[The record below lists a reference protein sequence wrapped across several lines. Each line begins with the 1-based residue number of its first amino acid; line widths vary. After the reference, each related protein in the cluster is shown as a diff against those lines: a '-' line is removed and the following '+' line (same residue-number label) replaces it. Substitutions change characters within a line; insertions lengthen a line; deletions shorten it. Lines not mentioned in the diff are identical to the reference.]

1 MTSKKHSD
9 PAFLAEWVPTT
20 SGDAGL
26 ELSAVRAGKTSAL
39 QMDFDFKAAGGFV
52 VAKRACNRS
61 MPEDYTVH
69 CRLRGRARE
78 RERERGAAIAAAPVA
93 HAAVAAAAMADPAV
107 ADAPVAG
114 AVITLEVKLVDV
126 TGRNVWRF
134 VKKDL
139 VLPARWTRMTVESRD
154 IDFGWGPAGGGPI
167 GQLGSI
173 EFAIVSSTGGS
184 GTLWIADIQIDDSL
198 PAQAPTLHASSELP
212 GFAAAGALTPSGWR
226 PRHDDARPWLEIDFS
241 APRRLGGLILDWLV
255 QAPSSGF
262 RIRGSNTATRWT
274 TLHAAA
280 RAGGPRSYVYLP
292 GTKVRFLRVEFTDP
306 AVGVALQVQSFEF
319 SRFIEAFWYRIA
331 RAEPRGWH
339 PRWLH
344 REQSLWTP
352 IGTSHGTQCA
362 LMNDDG
368 MVEVSQGS
376 FSVEPMLWIAGR
388 LVTWADVTARQELEA
403 GWMPVPA
410 VIWQTGDW
418 RFRILAETTESGV
431 LRVRYRFENLT
442 EHALAARLFVL
453 VRPFQVTPP
462 WQSFREVG
470 GVSRVDDLEFRDG
483 AVRVNEK
490 SLLVPAIESAGAP
503 TTPTGTAT
511 VSTVTATAL
520 TAPTGFAALSFDQ
533 GFLAAHLS
541 TGALPANSRVHD
553 PFGFASAALQF
564 ELTPEAHAASESVIQ
579 CMPPLVSRSPA
590 VNAPAAA
597 EPAFDWAAKLRASQW
612 TGNGWMTDAVHA
624 ALTAT
629 AQILVTRSG
638 PALQPGPR
646 RYTRSWIR
654 DGAMMSAALLR
665 MGHAEEVRD
674 YIRWYAPA
682 QRADG
687 FVPCCVDRE
696 GTDWLVEHD
705 SHGELIAL
713 IADYYRFSGDR
724 ALLEEC
730 WGTIDRAVGYIEDA
744 LDSTGLMPIS
754 VSHEGYLAQPVHS
767 YWDDF
772 WTLKGLRDAAE
783 LARVLGHESSAR
795 HWQTL
800 SARFADS
807 TFTSIE
813 DTRARRHLDF
823 IPGSIEWADFDP
835 TATANALYLFDIPT
849 GLNLEAVRR
858 TFDKYLADWRAKRSG
873 ALDWSNYTPYEIRI
887 IGALVRL
894 GLRDAALELL
904 RFFLSDRRPPPWNQW
919 PEIAWRDT
927 HAPAHVGDLPHT
939 WIAAEYVLALRSLI
953 AYEREADRSLVVAAG
968 LAPEWLDGAGV
979 TVDRMPT
986 LYGNLSYS
994 LRRIDSRTL
1003 RFEISSEVEATVMLR
1018 PPLPAPLSS
1027 VTIDGSPS
1035 TRFDAHSAT
1044 IAHTPAVIICAT

>member
-1 MTSKKHSD
+1 MTSKKYSD

-26 ELSAVRAGKTSAL
+26 ELSAVFSGKVPAL
-39 QMDFDFKAAGGFV
+39 QMDFDFKAGGGFV
-52 VAKRACNRS
+52 VAKRAFNRS

-69 CRLRGRARE
+69 CRLRGR
-78 RERERGAAIAAAPVA
+78 GG
-93 HAAVAAAAMADPAV
+93 AVAG
-107 ADAPVAG
+107 APMPG
-114 AVITLEVKLVDV
+114 AVITLEVKLIDA

-139 VLPARWTRMTVESRD
+139 ALPARWTRMTVESRD
-154 IDFGWGPAGGGPI
+154 IDFGWGPAGGGAI

-198 PAQAPTLHASSELP
+198 PAQAPTSSASSELS
-212 GFAAAGALTPSGWR
+212 GFAAAGALAAAGWR
-226 PRHDDARPWLEIDFS
+226 PRPDDARPWLVIDFS
-241 APRRLGGLILDWLV
+241 APRRLGGLIIDWLDH
-255 QAPSSGF
+255 APPSGF
-262 RIRGSNTATRWT
+262 RIRGSNTATRWK

-292 GTKVRFLRVEFTDP
+292 GTQVRFLRVEFADSS
-306 AVGVALQVQSFEF
+306 VGAALRVQSFEF
-319 SRFIEAFWYRIA
+319 SRSIEAFWYRVA
-331 RAEPRGWH
+331 QAEPRGWH

-344 REQSLWTP
+344 REQSTWTP
-352 IGTSHGTQCA
+352 IGTSHGSECA

-376 FSVEPMLWIAGR
+376 FCVEPMLRIAGR

-410 VIWQTGDW
+410 VIWETREW
-418 RFRILAETTESGV
+418 RLRILAETTQGGV
-431 LRVRYRFENLT
+431 LRVRYRIDNLT
-442 EHALAARLFVL
+442 DREMSARLFVL

-470 GVSRVDDLEFRDG
+470 GVSRVTDVEYREG
-483 AVRVNEK
+483 AVRVNGK
-490 SLLVPAIESAGAP
+490 SLIVPVA
-503 TTPTGTAT
+503 
-511 VSTVTATAL
+511 VTAA
-520 TAPTGFAALSFDQ
+520 APAASTPFAALSFDE
-533 GFLAAHLS
+533 GFMAARLS
-541 TGALPANSRVHD
+541 SGMLPPNSQAHD
-553 PFGFASAALQF
+553 PFGFATGALQF
-564 ELTPEAHAASESVIQ
+564 DLSPTPHEAGQVVIH
-579 CMPPLVSRSPA
+579 CMAPVASRSPA
-590 VNAPAAA
+590 APTGNAGPLDAAQDATPTHAPTAVARHSAA
-597 EPAFDWAAKLRASQW
+597 EPAFDWRAKLPVSQW
-612 TGNGWMTDAVHA
+612 SGNGWMTDAIHA

-665 MGHAEEVRD
+665 MGLAEEVREF
-674 YIRWYAPA
+674 IRWYAPT

-696 GTDWLVEHD
+696 GIDWLVEHD
-705 SHGELIAL
+705 SHGQLIAL
-713 IADYYRFSGDR
+713 IADHYRFSGDR

-730 WGTIDRAVGYIEDA
+730 WLYVDRAVGYIERVQGPN
-744 LDSTGLMPIS
+744 GLLPIS

-772 WTLKGLRDAAE
+772 WGLKGLRDAVD
-783 LARVLGHESSAR
+783 LAQTLGHEDSAR

-800 SARFADS
+800 STRFADS
-807 TFTSIE
+807 LFTSIE
-813 DTRARRHLDF
+813 DTRARRRLDF

-835 TATANALYLFDIPT
+835 TATANALYLFDVPQ
-849 GLNLEAVRR
+849 GLNRGAVQR
-858 TFDKYLADWRAKRSG
+858 TFEKYLTDWRAKRSG

-894 GLRDAALELL
+894 GMRDAALELL

-919 PEIAWRDT
+919 PEIAWRD
-927 HAPAHVGDLPHT
+927 HAAPAHIGDLPHT

-953 AYEREADRSLVVAAG
+953 AYEREADRSLILAAG
-968 LAPEWLDGAGV
+968 LAPEWIEGAGV
-979 TVDRMPT
+979 AVDGMPT
-986 LYGNLSYS
+986 LHGRLSYS
-994 LRRIDSRTL
+994 LRRIDARTL
-1003 RFEISSEVEATVMLR
+1003 RFEISSALAGPVILR
-1018 PPLPAPLSS
+1018 PPLPAPLSG
-1027 VTIDGSPS
+1027 VTVDGSPS
-1035 TRFDAHSAT
+1035 TSFDDHSVT
-1044 IAHTPAVIICAT
+1044 LAHTPAIITCTT